1 MDFVR
6 IFSDVRRRPNS
17 YGLNGGYREFVAFIN
32 GCNAATG
39 AELLQGFPERLA
51 AKLGSG
57 ANLYWALL
65 VANLASSPV
74 RVRHLDDLSQ
84 QQQERA
90 VAVLFDELLEFLNLG
105 CGSTAQLSSP

>member
-1 MDFVR
+1 MNFAWL
-6 IFSDVRRRPNS
+6 FSDVRRRPNS

-39 AELLQGFPERLA
+39 AELLQGFSERLA
-51 AKLGSG
+51 AKVGDG

-65 VANLASSPV
+65 VVNLASSPV
-74 RVRHLDDLSQ
+74 RVRHLDDLSE

-90 VAVLFDELLEFLNLG
+90 IAVLFDELLEFLNLDR
-105 CGSTAQLSSP
+105 GSIAKLQSP